1 MNSCWQ
7 RLSGKMLT
15 LSSTSDHEERS
26 MFQKEEAE
34 ILNYFT
40 WAAFPRTETG
50 TRSAHLSCKCPLVWS
65 PFVGIASRFSFRSL
79 DLRYWQKPSQFR
91 NLSPILTSLIFLLHS
106 SLGYIL
112 TASHLGLCFSSTKSV
127 EVWARDSLCPK
138 ISHQDLPWFSHV
150 CAYVCGKPQQLTS
163 GVNESRRN
171 HTSLVHSR
179 VSHKGDFPGSP
190 VVKTPCFQH
199 KGCRFNP
206 WLGK

>member
-7 RLSGKMLT
+7 RLSGKLLT
-15 LSSTSDHEERS
+15 LPSTSYHEERS

-65 PFVGIASRFSFRSL
+65 PFVGIASSFTFRSL

-106 SLGYIL
+106 ILGYIL
-112 TASHLGLCFSSTKSV
+112 TASHLGLCFSFTKSV
-127 EVWARDSLCPK
+127 EVWVRDSLCPK
-138 ISHQDLPWFSHV
+138 ISHQDLLWFSHV
-150 CAYVCGKPQQLTS
+150 CTYVCIHVYLITHARCLFLCTKIDTGSPLCSTSLTS
-163 GVNESRRN
+163 WCVLLMLLSG
-171 HTSLVHSR
+171 LYQ
-179 VSHKGDFPGSP
+179 KLLGS
-190 VVKTPCFQH
+190 Q
-199 KGCRFNP
+199 
-206 WLGK
+206 L